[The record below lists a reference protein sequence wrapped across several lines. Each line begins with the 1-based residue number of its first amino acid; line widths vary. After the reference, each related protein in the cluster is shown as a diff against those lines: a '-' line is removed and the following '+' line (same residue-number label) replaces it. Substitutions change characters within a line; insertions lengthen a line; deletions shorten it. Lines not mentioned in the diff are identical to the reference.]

1 VITVRHSRV
10 LFAAAAVLLAV
21 GMGGPAQAQ
30 SYPSKPVQLVVGYPA
45 AGASGQIAR
54 IIAPA
59 LSQALGQPVEVV
71 DRLGQDGILA
81 ATQVA
86 KSPGDGYTLLFTTT
100 GMVTFHQFL
109 HKNLPYNPQQDFAA
123 VSLIAGVDNVLLV
136 RPGFAGQTV
145 ADAVRMAQAAPGKMS
160 YARVDVASTNTLA
173 MLLLTTLTGAEINMP
188 MTWTNVERS
197 MQAVVDGQV
206 DFSMQNIPAAL
217 PWIRD
222 GRLRALATT
231 GRARARALPDVPT
244 IGETIEGY
252 RANAWFGVVAPRAT
266 PREIVRLLNSHISR
280 FLAQPATQALFD
292 QVGAETIGG
301 TPDEFEAFIQAER
314 TKWRRVVAAANIGS
328 P

>member
-1 VITVRHSRV
+1 MIAVRRSRV
-10 LFAAAAVLLAV
+10 LLSLV
-21 GMGGPAQAQ
+21 GALWTIGVAGTAFAQ
-30 SYPSKPVQLVVGYPA
+30 SYPSKPVQLIVGYPA

-59 LSQALGQPVEVV
+59 LSQALGQSVEVV

-81 ATQVA
+81 ATHVA
-86 KSPGDGYTLLFTTT
+86 RAPGDGYTLLFTTT

-123 VSLIAGVDNVLLV
+123 VSLVAGVDNVLLV
-136 RPGFAGQTV
+136 RPDFPGKTV
-145 ADAVRMAQAAPGKMS
+145 ADLVRMAQAAPGRMS

-173 MLLLTTLTGAEINMP
+173 MFLLTTLTGAEITMP
-188 MTWTNVERS
+188 MTWDNVERS
-197 MQAVVDGQV
+197 MRAVVDGQV
-206 DFSMQNIPAAL
+206 DLSMQNIPAAL
-217 PWIRD
+217 PWVRD

-231 GRARARALPDVPT
+231 GRNRSRALPDVPT
-244 IGETIEGY
+244 IGETIDGY
-252 RANAWFGVVAPRAT
+252 RANAWFGVVAPRST
-266 PREIVRLLNSHISR
+266 PREIIRLLNGHFSR

-292 QVGAETIGG
+292 QLGAETIGG
-301 TPDEFEAFIQAER
+301 SSDEFEAFIQAER

>member
-1 VITVRHSRV
+1 MIAVRRSRV
-10 LFAAAAVLLAV
+10 LLVLV
-21 GMGGPAQAQ
+21 GALWGSGVAGTALAQ
-30 SYPSKPVQLVVGYPA
+30 SYPTKPVQLVVGYPA

-59 LSQALGQPVEVV
+59 LSQALGQTVEVV

-86 KSPGDGYTLLFTTT
+86 KSPGDGYTLLLTTT

-109 HKNLPYNPQQDFAA
+109 HRNLPYNPQQDFAA
-123 VSLIAGVDNVLLV
+123 VSLVAAVDNVLLV
-136 RPGFAGQTV
+136 RPDFPGRTV
-145 ADAVRMAQAAPGKMS
+145 ADLVRMAQAAPGKMS

-173 MLLLTTLTGAEINMP
+173 MLLLTTLTGAEITMP
-188 MTWTNVERS
+188 MTWDNVERS
-197 MQAVVDGQV
+197 MRAVVDGQV
-206 DFSMQNIPAAL
+206 DLSMQNIPAAL

-231 GRARARALPDVPT
+231 GRNRARTLPDVPT
-244 IGETIEGY
+244 IGETIADY
-252 RANAWFGVVAPRAT
+252 RANAWFGVVAPRST
-266 PREIVRLLNSHISR
+266 PREIVRLLNAHFSR
-280 FLAQPATQALFD
+280 FLAQPSTQALFD

-301 TPDEFEAFIQAER
+301 SPDEFEAFIQAER